1 MYLMILYFRWSGR
14 GGGGSFFV
22 SLQTQ
27 MWNNINKNKPMVHTT
42 YRTLKHELFLT
53 SWALI
58 FQCKNTCF
66 TIKPAH
72 FPKNNKKKIFP
83 GLSLFSGEAGFFLS
97 NLPHIDSLCSNA
109 VRKKWRKG
117 HEILAS
123 DINAS
128 SHIQGDLHT
137 IVQRIWRFL

>member
-14 GGGGSFFV
+14 GWQLFLFRCKRKCETV
-22 SLQTQ
+22 LIKINLCTYNVQNPQTR
-27 MWNNINKNKPMVHTT
+27 V
-42 YRTLKHELFLT
+42 FLT

-72 FPKNNKKKIFP
+72 FPKNNNKKIFP

-117 HEILAS
+117 HDILAS

-137 IVQRIWRFL
+137 IVQRK